1 MDHGQY
7 SSQHAGALRHW
18 LGLFNAGIQLT
29 KPGIIFGNLASVL
42 GGYFLAGRGH
52 LAEPAHLLATL
63 LGTALV
69 IGCGCVINNC
79 VDRDIDRRMVRTC
92 HRALALRTVT
102 VPAAAS
108 YAIVLGVAGFGLLW
122 AGSNAL
128 ACFLAMA
135 GLVIY
140 AGVYTYWLK
149 RRSHWATLIG
159 SLSGA
164 MPPVIG
170 YCAVTGRFDAT
181 AMLLVVVFC
190 CWQMPHSHAI
200 SVMRRED
207 FRAARLPLLS
217 LPEAYRQ
224 IQAYILAFLASSLV
238 LGVVAQMH
246 AVYFALMLGLC
257 GYWMT
262 LAASATRLTDPP
274 GWARKVFGFSI
285 LLVLALNLSLAVMG
299 QA

>member
-1 MDHGQY
+1 MDHEQY
-7 SSQHAGALRHW
+7 SSQHAGALKHW
-18 LGLFNAGIQLT
+18 LGLFNVGVQLT

-42 GGYFLAGRGH
+42 GGYFLAGSGH
-52 LAEPAHLLATL
+52 LANPAHLLATL

-79 VDRDIDRRMVRTC
+79 ADRDIDRRMVRTC
-92 HRALALRTVT
+92 HRPLALRAIS
-102 VPAAAS
+102 VPAAVS
-108 YAIVLGVAGFGLLW
+108 YAIALGVIGFGLLW
-122 AGSNAL
+122 AGSNML
-128 ACFLAMA
+128 ACTLALV
-135 GLVIY
+135 GLVVY

-170 YCAVTGRFDAT
+170 YCAVSGRFDAT

-200 SVMRRED
+200 TVMRRED

-217 LPEAYRQ
+217 LPEAHRQ
-224 IQAYILAFLASSLV
+224 IHAYMLAFLASTMA
-238 LGVVAQMH
+238 LGVVAQMN
-246 AVYFALMLGLC
+246 AVYFALMLGFC
-257 GYWMT
+257 GYWMA

-274 GWARKVFGFSI
+274 GWARRVFGCSI
-285 LLVLALNLSLAVMG
+285 LLVLVLNLSLAVLR
-299 QA
+299 